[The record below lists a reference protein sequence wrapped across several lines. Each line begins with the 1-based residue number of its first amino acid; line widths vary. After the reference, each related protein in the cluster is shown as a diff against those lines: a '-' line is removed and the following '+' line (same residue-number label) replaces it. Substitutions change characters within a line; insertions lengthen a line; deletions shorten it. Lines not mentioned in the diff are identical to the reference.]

1 MGLVNTFKKKIKKI
15 KGNFF
20 NSLIYY
26 IYYHIKINQNVVYV
40 ESRDGNDFTG
50 NILRIVEEI
59 SSGEYGNYKIFVF
72 FFSVIYSTVS
82 FPA

>member
-20 NSLIYY
+20 NSLIYD

-50 NILRIVEEI
+50 NILRIVE
-59 SSGEYGNYKIFVF
+59 
-72 FFSVIYSTVS
+72 
-82 FPA
+82 